1 MFESIRMSHLCTL
14 VAWKV
19 WQSTVQPPFSFIGLF
34 LSPMLTAKEARS
46 LSLVRTLSSQYVYVV
61 RCRIRGFLLCVRSPV
76 WSLKCHTTKRTAII
90 QRQQQRIPP
99 TIKCRPSSA
108 YFRQRKEAL
117 SLYDVRLTFDVHST
131 FVHAYYYQLIGR
143 GHDLTENVSFTSR
156 RPWRS
161 ASCLYR

>member
-14 VAWKV
+14 AAWKV

-46 LSLVRTLSSQYVYVV
+46 LSLVRTLSSQYVDVV
-61 RCRIRGFLLCVRSPV
+61 RWRIRGFLLCVRSPV

-90 QRQQQRIPP
+90 QRQQRIPP

-117 SLYDVRLTFDVHST
+117 SLYDV
-131 FVHAYYYQLIGR
+131 HAYYHYYQLIGR

-161 ASCLYR
+161 ASCLLR

>member
-1 MFESIRMSHLCTL
+1 MFESIRMSHICTL
-14 VAWKV
+14 AAWKV

-90 QRQQQRIPP
+90 QRRQQRIPP

-117 SLYDVRLTFDVHST
+117 SLYDIR
-131 FVHAYYYQLIGR
+131 
-143 GHDLTENVSFTSR
+143 
-156 RPWRS
+156 
-161 ASCLYR
+161 SCLLLPVDWKRSWFDRKCQFCFQKALEVSLMPL

>member
-14 VAWKV
+14 AAWKV

-46 LSLVRTLSSQYVYVV
+46 LSLVRTLSSQYVYV

-90 QRQQQRIPP
+90 QRQQRIPP

-117 SLYDVRLTFDVHST
+117 SLYDV
-131 FVHAYYYQLIGR
+131 HAYYHYQLIGR

-161 ASCLYR
+161 ASCLLR